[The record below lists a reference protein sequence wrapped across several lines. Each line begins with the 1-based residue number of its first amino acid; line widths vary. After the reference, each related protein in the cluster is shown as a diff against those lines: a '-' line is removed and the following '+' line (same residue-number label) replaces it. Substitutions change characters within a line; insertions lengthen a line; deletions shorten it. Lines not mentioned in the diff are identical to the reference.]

1 MAAAVAVDADVAAAT
16 PAERRRPAAG
26 GGRGGRGG
34 GRAPPGAA
42 AAPGGAK
49 IRYIKETEME
59 ERVQAAALAQG
70 FDEAQAVMLAS
81 CGRNMYAL
89 GCDYHPSTITLLQEL
104 CRKDA
109 EAGEP
114 WAVLLLRCVA
124 GQMPRLRSAETASAR
139 MAAAKAAAARK
150 QRQRARAAELIRP
163 CALFL
168 VVCLHARAH
177 HGAPT

>member
-1 MAAAVAVDADVAAAT
+1 
-16 PAERRRPAAG
+16 
-26 GGRGGRGG
+26 
-34 GRAPPGAA
+34 
-42 AAPGGAK
+42 
-49 IRYIKETEME
+49 ME

-150 QRQRARAAELIRP
+150 QRQRARP
-163 CALFL
+163 
-168 VVCLHARAH
+168 
-177 HGAPT
+177 PS